1 MSTMMVTTRLDLT
14 GALGDLWLDHL
25 QDDVLDD
32 AATQLGRFLD
42 VTRCVTRFDDSGPEV
57 TGWMEV
63 TTDAETTVAIA
74 ETIQRQRVAVA
85 ETSRLTNTLDR
96 LVGVQN
102 ALNQAECEATLLYG
116 EDQGGRARA
125 RYLAL
130 LQAQVNAL
138 ELLMLEAR
146 QA

>member
-14 GALGDLWLDHL
+14 GVLGDLWLDDL

-42 VTRCVTRFDDSGPEV
+42 VTRCVTSFDDSAEPV
-57 TGWMEV
+57 VGWMEV
-63 TTDAETTVAIA
+63 TTDAEATVAIA
-74 ETIQRQRVAVA
+74 EVIQRQREAIAA
-85 ETSRLTNTLDR
+85 EARLAGTLDR

-102 ALNQAECEATLLYG
+102 ALNQAEREATLLYG
-116 EDQGGRARA
+116 EGEEGARA

-138 ELLMLEAR
+138 ELLTLEAR